1 VAPHWPRG
9 GQSSD
14 QDVTSTVGLE
24 VTSTVGLDLDSGCRE
39 VMPARGTSRRAT
51 GPGWSW
57 SFWLQINWTRS
68 SPATEPGC
76 RHPGGA
82 GTVLLLRWFNKAK
95 MTWSPPPV
103 FRCRLVRGFEGFGQ
117 VLLLVGEQM
126 AVSVDGDLDA

>member
-1 VAPHWPRG
+1 
-9 GQSSD
+9 
-14 QDVTSTVGLE
+14 
-24 VTSTVGLDLDSGCRE
+24 VTSTVGLDLDSVSCRE
-39 VMPARGTSRRAT
+39 VMPARGTSPRAT
-51 GPGWSW
+51 GLRVM
-57 SFWLQINWTRS
+57 FLLALVIQINRTRS
-68 SPATEPGC
+68 FARDRPSC

-82 GTVLLLRWFNKAK
+82 GTLLLLRWFNKAK